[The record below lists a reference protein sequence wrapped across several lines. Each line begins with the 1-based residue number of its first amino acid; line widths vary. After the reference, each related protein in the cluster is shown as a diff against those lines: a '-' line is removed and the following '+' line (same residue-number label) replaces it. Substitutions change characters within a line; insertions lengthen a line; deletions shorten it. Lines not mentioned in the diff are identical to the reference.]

1 MLAQKCIYIYIPIE
15 SILLTCYLTYRK
27 FFPCIDAKPLLSQ
40 RKNSQAKLYWKKASS
55 SVEKD

>member
-27 FFPCIDAKPLLSQ
+27 FFPCIDAKPLLS
-40 RKNSQAKLYWKKASS
+40 
-55 SVEKD
+55 